1 MRKRKTSHQPN
12 LKAARAIVLGQ
23 DGVGKSGKQL
33 RSIIV
38 RTNLWHDRSVQYWI
52 LSHGKHSIAIILS
65 ASETNQSTLGFHLL
79 L

>member
-38 RTNLWHDRSVQYWI
+38 RTNL
-52 LSHGKHSIAIILS
+52 
-65 ASETNQSTLGFHLL
+65 
-79 L
+79 